1 MERTGSQ
8 EKELL
13 LTMARVDRCVDVYE
27 KGFIL
32 RIHALMSS
40 YQIIH

>member
-13 LTMARVDRCVDVYE
+13 LTMARVDRCVNVYE
-27 KGFIL
+27 KGSFL
-32 RIHALMSS
+32 ECMH
-40 YQIIH
+40 